1 MLFEEVLSS
10 EQEVVEMQENE
21 IQENKKQ
28 ESDDSMTANPL
39 GYERIGKLLRGF
51 AIPSIIAM
59 LVSSLYNVV
68 DQIFIGQGVGFRG
81 NAATNVAFPITTICM
96 AITLTIGIGSSA
108 RFSLYLGKKQEEEAA
123 KVVGNGV
130 CMMLLFGTL
139 YAVLVEI
146 FLPKLLWV
154 FGATTETYD
163 YALTYSRITSIGI
176 PFLVIMNG
184 MSNLARADGSPMY
197 SMTSMIIGAVI
208 NTILDPI
215 FIFIFK
221 WEVAGAAWATVIGQ
235 VASFIS
241 AILYL
246 RRFKR
251 ITMKREYYRLS
262 WSQMGRTASMG
273 MSNGLT
279 QLAITLVQVV
289 MNRSLTYYG
298 GLSEFGPDIPLAA
311 SGVVMKVNGILF
323 SVLIGI
329 NQGMQ
334 PILGFNYGAAKYDRV
349 KATYKL
355 VIRTVLIITL
365 IALSIFQIFPKY
377 ILSVFGKE
385 NDLYMSFA
393 VLFMRTFLL
402 LIPLSG
408 VQMISSNLFAA
419 IGKPLRGALLSLT
432 RQVFFLIPLMLILP
446 RILPWFL
453 KLIGIQQIFGIPVSG
468 IHGVLAAAPCADFLA
483 FVVVLIFIIREMKEM
498 TRLQQNVAGIALLPE
513 EDKI

>member
-1 MLFEEVLSS
+1 MS
-10 EQEVVEMQENE
+10 EIEQT
-21 IQENKKQ
+21 K
-28 ESDDSMTANPL
+28 NPL
-39 GYERIGKLLRGF
+39 GYENIGKLLRSF

-96 AITLTIGIGSSA
+96 AITLTIGIGSAA
-108 RFSLYLGKKQEEEAA
+108 RFSLYLGKKEEEEAA

-130 CMMLLFGTL
+130 CMMLLFGTI

-146 FLPKLLWV
+146 FLPKLLWA
-154 FGATTETYD
+154 FGATPETFD
-163 YALTYSRITSIGI
+163 YAMTYSRITSIGI

-184 MSNLARADGSPMY
+184 MSNLARADGSPLY
-197 SMTSMIIGAVI
+197 SMMSMVIGAVI

-215 FIFIFK
+215 FIFVFQ

-235 VASFIS
+235 IASFIS

-246 RRFKR
+246 KRFKR
-251 ITMKREYYRLS
+251 ITMKKEYYRLS
-262 WSQMGRTASMG
+262 WAQMGKTASMG

-298 GLSEFGPDIPLAA
+298 EQSIFGADIPLAA

-323 SVLIGI
+323 SILIGI

-355 VIRTVLIITL
+355 VIKTVLIITV
-365 IALSIFQIFPKY
+365 IALLIFQIFPQD
-377 ILSVFGKE
+377 ILLVFGKE
-385 NDLYMSFA
+385 NELYMEFA
-393 VLFMRTFLL
+393 VLFMRTFLM

-446 RILPWFL
+446 KVLPWFL
-453 KLIGIQQIFGIPVSG
+453 GRIGIQELFGVPVEG

-483 FVVVLIFIIREMKEM
+483 FVVVLIFIIREMKDM
-498 TRLQQNVAGIALLPE
+498 TKLQQRMSAGVSFAESDEGSDLSGE
-513 EDKI
+513 

>member
-1 MLFEEVLSS
+1 M
-10 EQEVVEMQENE
+10 EQ
-21 IQENKKQ
+21 
-28 ESDDSMTANPL
+28 TANPL
-39 GYERIGKLLRGF
+39 GYDKIGKLLRSF

-96 AITLTIGIGSSA
+96 AITLTIGIGSAA
-108 RFSLYLGKKQEEEAA
+108 RFSLYLGKKEEEEAA

-130 CMMLLFGTL
+130 CMMVLFGTL
-139 YAVLVEI
+139 YAILVEI
-146 FLPKLLWV
+146 LLPKLLWA
-154 FGATTETYD
+154 FGATPEVYD
-163 YALTYSRITSIGI
+163 YALTYSRITTFGV

-215 FIFIFK
+215 FIFVFH
-221 WEVAGAAWATVIGQ
+221 WGVAGAAWATVIGQ
-235 VASFIS
+235 VASCVF
-241 AILYL
+241 AVLYIK
-246 RRFKR
+246 RFKR
-251 ITMKREYYRLS
+251 ISMKKEYYRLS

-298 GLSEFGPDIPLAA
+298 DLSVFGADIPLAA

-323 SVLIGI
+323 SILIGI

-355 VIRTVLIITL
+355 VIVTVLIITS
-365 IALSIFQIFPKY
+365 IALLIFQIFPQK
-377 ILSVFGKE
+377 ILLVFGKE
-385 NDLYMSFA
+385 NELYMQFA

-432 RQVFFLIPLMLILP
+432 RQVFFLIPLMLLLP
-446 RILPWFL
+446 KVLPWIL
-453 KLIGIQQIFGIPVSG
+453 EKIGVHEIFGVTVAG
-468 IHGVLAAAPCADFLA
+468 IHGVLAAAPCADFLS
-483 FVVVLIFIIREMKEM
+483 FLVVLVFVIIEMRDM
-498 TRLQQNVAGIALLPE
+498 TRLQRHNTVTHV
-513 EDKI
+513 EDTYSTDT

>member
-1 MLFEEVLSS
+1 MTYARKSS
-10 EQEVVEMQENE
+10 GRQ
-21 IQENKKQ
+21 K
-28 ESDDSMTANPL
+28 ESDVRKKNMSDMEQTKNPL
-39 GYERIGKLLRGF
+39 GYERIGKLLRNF

-139 YAVLVEI
+139 YAVIVEL
-146 FLPKLLWV
+146 FLPKLLWA
-154 FGATTETYD
+154 FGATPEVYD

-176 PFLVIMNG
+176 PFLVMMNG

-262 WSQMGRTASMG
+262 WAQMGRTASMG

-289 MNRSLTYYG
+289 
-298 GLSEFGPDIPLAA
+298 
-311 SGVVMKVNGILF
+311 
-323 SVLIGI
+323 
-329 NQGMQ
+329 
-334 PILGFNYGAAKYDRV
+334 
-349 KATYKL
+349 
-355 VIRTVLIITL
+355 
-365 IALSIFQIFPKY
+365 
-377 ILSVFGKE
+377 
-385 NDLYMSFA
+385 
-393 VLFMRTFLL
+393 
-402 LIPLSG
+402 
-408 VQMISSNLFAA
+408 
-419 IGKPLRGALLSLT
+419 
-432 RQVFFLIPLMLILP
+432 
-446 RILPWFL
+446 
-453 KLIGIQQIFGIPVSG
+453 
-468 IHGVLAAAPCADFLA
+468 
-483 FVVVLIFIIREMKEM
+483 
-498 TRLQQNVAGIALLPE
+498 
-513 EDKI
+513 